1 MTKLLTKTKF
11 LVVCAVITL
20 ILFIAGNLP
29 YSFMEDYSFYRFD
42 VLVTLVDCVCL
53 IALLIAFKKG
63 ETNVQKTLL
72 GALIYGS
79 MIGTFQNFIDYV
91 DILSNGYADFVYDT
105 VLFAAFSIGEIGLF
119 VSHVI
124 LQSDHKGSKKAI
136 YAIYVFVAIGIIA
149 NIVDAIREIN
159 LGLTDGSLYLLN
171 NFGCDFFFLTI
182 LCIEARV
189 QAYKEIREKATA
201 NGTWTPE
208 AKAEAKKLFKI

>member
-1 MTKLLTKTKF
+1 MTKLLTKSKF

-42 VLVTLVDCVCL
+42 VLVTLIDCVCL

>member
-79 MIGTFQNFIDYV
+79 MIGTFQYFIDYV
-91 DILSNGYADFVYDT
+91 DILSNGYTDFVYDT

>member
-149 NIVDAIREIN
+149 NIVDAIHEIN